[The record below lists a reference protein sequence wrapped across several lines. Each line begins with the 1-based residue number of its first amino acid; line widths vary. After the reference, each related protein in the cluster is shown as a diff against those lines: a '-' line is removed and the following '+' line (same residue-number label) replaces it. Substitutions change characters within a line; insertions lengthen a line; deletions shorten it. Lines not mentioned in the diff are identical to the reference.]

1 MLRRAFREELQRIQ
15 DEVLSLGSR
24 VENALLDSVEA
35 LRRRDLIKA
44 QEIIDADRLIN
55 ETRFAIEHDVLI
67 ILATQQPAASDL
79 RTLAAVLEVITEL
92 ERIGDYGK
100 GISKISLMIG
110 DQPLLKPLID
120 IPRMAEK
127 AVSMIHRALTAFA
140 NRDVALALSIPKEDD
155 EVDAM
160 YNQVYRDLVAYIV
173 ADPSVLDHA
182 NYLMWVAH
190 NIERAADRSTNL
202 CERVVFM
209 VTGRMSELDN
219 HGEASAVD
227 LGT

>member
-24 VENALLDSVEA
+24 VENALLEAVEA
-35 LRRRDLIKA
+35 LRQRDLVKA
-44 QEIIDADRLIN
+44 QQIIDADRIVN
-55 ETRFAIEHDVLI
+55 ETRFAIEHDVLVI
-67 ILATQQPAASDL
+67 MATQQPAASDL
-79 RTLAAVLEVITEL
+79 RTLAAVLEIITEL

-120 IPRMAEK
+120 IPLMAEK

-140 NRDVALALSIPKEDD
+140 NRDVELAMAIPKEDD
-155 EVDAM
+155 EVDAL
-160 YNQVYRDLVAYIV
+160 YNRVYRDLVTYIV
-173 ADPSVLDHA
+173 ADPKSLDNA

-209 VTGRMSELDN
+209 VTGRMSELDTHDDQTAPGPN
-219 HGEASAVD
+219 S
-227 LGT
+227 

>member
-110 DQPLLKPLID
+110 DQPLLKP
-120 IPRMAEK
+120 
-127 AVSMIHRALTAFA
+127 
-140 NRDVALALSIPKEDD
+140 
-155 EVDAM
+155 
-160 YNQVYRDLVAYIV
+160 
-173 ADPSVLDHA
+173 
-182 NYLMWVAH
+182 
-190 NIERAADRSTNL
+190 
-202 CERVVFM
+202 
-209 VTGRMSELDN
+209 
-219 HGEASAVD
+219 
-227 LGT
+227 

>member
-24 VENALLDSVEA
+24 SENALLESVEA
-35 LRRRDLIKA
+35 LRLRDLTKA

-67 ILATQQPAASDL
+67 LLATQQPAASDL
-79 RTLAAVLEVITEL
+79 RTLAAVLEIITEL

-100 GISKISLMIG
+100 GISKISQMIG

-140 NRDVALALSIPKEDD
+140 NRDVALALSIPAEDD
-155 EVDAM
+155 DVDAL
-160 YNQVYRDLVAYIV
+160 YNQVYRDLVGYIV
-173 ADPSVLDHA
+173 ADPKVLDHA

-209 VTGRMSELDN
+209 VTGRMSELDT
-219 HGEASAVD
+219 HEELTSPGSGA
-227 LGT
+227 

>member
-24 VENALLDSVEA
+24 VENALLESVSA
-35 LRRRDLIKA
+35 LGQRDLARA
-44 QEIIDADRLIN
+44 QQIIDADRVVN
-55 ETRFAIEHDVLI
+55 ETRFAIEHDVLVI
-67 ILATQQPAASDL
+67 IATQQPAAGDL
-79 RTLAAVLEVITEL
+79 RTLAAVLEIITEL

-120 IPRMAEK
+120 IPLMAEK

-140 NRDVALALSIPKEDD
+140 DRDVELALAIPKEDD
-155 EVDAM
+155 EVDEL
-160 YNQVYRDLVAYIV
+160 YNKVYRDLVTYIV
-173 ADPSVLDHA
+173 ADPKVLDHA

-209 VTGRMSELDN
+209 VTGRMSELD
-219 HGEASAVD
+219 GSETEAVPGPNA
-227 LGT
+227 

>member
-24 VENALLDSVEA
+24 VDNALLESVSA
-35 LRRRDLIKA
+35 LGQRDLARA
-44 QEIIDADRLIN
+44 QQIIDADRVVN
-55 ETRFAIEHDVLI
+55 ETRFAIEHDVLVI
-67 ILATQQPAASDL
+67 IATQQPAAVDL
-79 RTLAAVLEVITEL
+79 LTLAAVLEIITEL

-120 IPRMAEK
+120 IPLMAEK

-140 NRDVALALSIPKEDD
+140 DRDVELALAIPKEDD
-155 EVDAM
+155 EVDEL
-160 YNQVYRDLVAYIV
+160 YNKVYRDLVTYIV
-173 ADPSVLDHA
+173 ADPKVLDHA

-209 VTGRMSELDN
+209 VTGRMSELD
-219 HGEASAVD
+219 GSETEAVPGPNA
-227 LGT
+227 